1 MKPILLLFLLLSVAQ
16 AQHEPAGL
24 IAVGRGGPDVK
35 QAAPGW
41 NSLEL
46 VFAGDLDAV
55 QRGPV
60 GMSFPPMYTA
70 QLTFTIKQVI
80 RGDLKVGQKI
90 TLAHTARQ
98 EQPPAYPERALCL
111 VGAQTGDHNTLTLVR
126 VEKAEART
134 VETVTAQCRLPLGW
148 TMAGQQ
154 ALSPWATVAGIWPKD
169 AGNLGAALVCAKSGR
184 PALLCGGS
192 VELSVKPMPPKKEIQ
207 WTNPDGDGDYL
218 ITVSNKTDKPLLIPS
233 LLTDGKDIL
242 WANSLVILCQDKAY
256 AAPGCRTGLAKL
268 ESVTLKPGQ
277 SVTGTINPLALTG
290 PEWPQGGY
298 RISFQFCLGEK
309 SVSHSFY
316 YMARH
321 HDKIRNALH
330 EVR

>member
-1 MKPILLLFLLLSVAQ
+1 MKSFALLFLVVALATAQ
-16 AQHEPAGL
+16 AQPEPAG
-24 IAVGRGGPDVK
+24 
-35 QAAPGW
+35 GW

-46 VFAGDLDAV
+46 VFTGNLDAV

-80 RGDLKVGQKI
+80 RGNLKVGDKI
-90 TLAHTARQ
+90 TLAHAARQ
-98 EQPPAYPERALCL
+98 DQPPKYPERALCL
-111 VGAQTGDHNTLTLVR
+111 VGAQTGDHDTLTLVR
-126 VEKAEART
+126 VEETDPKA
-134 VETVTAQCRLPLGW
+134 VETAVAQCRLPLGW
-148 TMAGQQ
+148 TVSGPQ
-154 ALSPWATVAGIWPKD
+154 ALSPWAGMAGIWPKT
-169 AGNLGAALVCAKSGR
+169 AGDLGAVAVCAKSGR
-184 PALLCGGS
+184 PALLCGAG
-192 VELSVKPMPPKKEIQ
+192 VEFSVKPMKPKQEIQ

-218 ITVSNKTDKPLLIPS
+218 ITVSNKTDKPLLVPA

-256 AAPGCRTGLAKL
+256 PAPGCRAGLPKL
-268 ESVTLKPGQ
+268 ESVTLQPGQ
-277 SVTGTINPLALTG
+277 SVTGTVNPLALTG

-309 SVSHSFY
+309 SVTHSFY

-321 HDKIRNALH
+321 HDKIRNALQ